1 MKEKDMKVIRNVTEG
16 TGDTLV
22 IDSSNV
28 EGADRADVEIFAQKW
43 LDENYSDDEYVGI
56 AQAAWQGEE
65 ENIWS
70 VDYNV
75 VFRKKK

>member
-1 MKEKDMKVIRNVTEG
+1 MKVIRNLTEG
-16 TGDTLV
+16 TGDSLV
-22 IDSSNV
+22 IDSSDV
-28 EGADRADVEIFAQKW
+28 ESTDRADVEIFAQQW

-56 AQAAWQGEE
+56 AQAAWNVEE

-75 VFRKKK
+75 VYRKK